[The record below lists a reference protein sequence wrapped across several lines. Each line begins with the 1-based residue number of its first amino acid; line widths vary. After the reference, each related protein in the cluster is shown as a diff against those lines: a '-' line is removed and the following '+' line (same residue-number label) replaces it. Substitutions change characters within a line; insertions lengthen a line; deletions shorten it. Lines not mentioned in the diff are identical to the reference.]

1 MSELRPRSG
10 RRSAVAA
17 VARHGRL
24 KRSRAWLFVIQLVA
38 ITVAVAVVAGSAIAG
53 IVAYN
58 LSSRV
63 SANLVDIHPGEKV
76 AAPPGIGAYPGGYNV
91 LIVGSDTGAGQGA
104 LGEGRSASLND
115 VNILLHVAAD
125 HKSATA
131 ISFPRDMVLPH
142 PKCSS
147 GGTAAG
153 LPLNTALSYG
163 GLACVVTVLEGFTGL
178 PIQFAGLITFDGVI
192 GVADA
197 IGGVDV
203 CVDGAFHD
211 AYTGLQLPSGTST
224 LTGYNALAF
233 LRSRHGVGDGSDLA
247 RISSQQVYLSSMV
260 RKLQSSGALSNPE
273 TVYKIANAAISNM
286 QLSTSLDSLTTMLS
300 LAQTL
305 KDIPSANI
313 ALVQYPGS
321 TGGTGIFA
329 GKVQPNLSLGTQ
341 LINLVKSDTPFTLGS
356 SGQNRGSVV
365 STAPAAPAATTA
377 PSPSKSTAKAAP
389 SPTKSTAKA
398 APSPTK
404 STATATLP
412 PDPSPSASTVI
423 NGLIGQ
429 SAAQQSC
436 SKSRPLQNQ

>member
-10 RRSAVAA
+10 RRQGVAGI
-17 VARHGRL
+17 ARHGRL
-24 KRSRAWLFVIQLVA
+24 KRSRPWVFVLQLLA
-38 ITVAVAVVAGSAIAG
+38 AVVVVALVSGSAIAG

-58 LSSRV
+58 LSSQV
-63 SANLVDIHPGEKV
+63 SANLVDIHPGQKV

-91 LIVGSDTGAGQGA
+91 LIVGSDTGIGQGA
-104 LGEGRSASLND
+104 LGEGRSGSLND

-142 PKCSS
+142 PKCST
-147 GGTAAG
+147 GGTSAG
-153 LPLNTALSYG
+153 LPLNTAISYG
-163 GLACVVTVLEGFTGL
+163 GLACVVTVIEGFTGL

-192 GVADA
+192 GISDA

-211 AYTGLQLPSGTST
+211 KYTNLVLPSGTST
-224 LTGYNALAF
+224 LSGYNALMF
-233 LRSRHGVGDGSDLA
+233 LRSRHGVGDGSDLS

-260 RKLQSSGALSNPE
+260 RKLQSSGALNDPA
-273 TVYKIANAAISNM
+273 TVYKIATAAISNM
-286 QLSTSLDSLTTMLS
+286 QLSTSLDSLTTMIS

-305 KDIPSANI
+305 KDIPTANI

-321 TGGTGIFA
+321 TGGTGLFA
-329 GKVQPNLSLGTQ
+329 GKVQPNLTLGNQ
-341 LINLVKSDTPFTLGS
+341 LINLVKSDTPFTLGV
-356 SGQNRGSVV
+356 SGQNRGSIV
-365 STAPAAPAATTA
+365 SAAPAATPT
-377 PSPSKSTAKAAP
+377 PTSSSTAKATLPADPSTAP
-389 SPTKSTAKA
+389 S
-398 APSPTK
+398 
-404 STATATLP
+404 
-412 PDPSPSASTVI
+412 TVV